1 MLLNDMLEDTVFIT
15 PVHLLAGKEEI
26 QVCIIFLLIP
36 NLEQFICVFQATF
49 ILMGKNS
56 MQTSIKSKS

>member
-26 QVCIIFLLIP
+26 QARIILHHFPIDSKFGTIHLCVSG
-36 NLEQFICVFQATF
+36 NLYFNGEEQYANIH
-49 ILMGKNS
+49 
-56 MQTSIKSKS
+56 